1 MEYWTFEDVV
11 LDEDQDYP
19 EGQALVCG
27 TYKEAEEFAAKRK
40 YKKYKIVKM
49 KLSGTEFVREDEE
62 I

>member
-40 YKKYKIVKM
+40 Y
-49 KLSGTEFVREDEE
+49 
-62 I
+62 